1 MKTAHAI
8 QRAYE
13 RYNILNFSVS
23 TVLSD
28 ILNGRCIQT
37 NEDLTK
43 FSRTFVRFY
52 CIASTGSVCTAT
64 QTDVTSFFSVLFSL
78 IPHTIKRRC
87 IFPKLIIYGGRLMGI
102 TNSNKQ
108 IDTTQITRAIPS
120 LSLTRASK
128 STAGLW

>member
-43 FSRTFVRFY
+43 FSRTFVVLYVNKYIQVVTDYNIRFVK
-52 CIASTGSVCTAT
+52 T
-64 QTDVTSFFSVLFSL
+64 VLPFDNNTNL
-78 IPHTIKRRC
+78 INTLISKIIK
-87 IFPKLIIYGGRLMGI
+87 
-102 TNSNKQ
+102 
-108 IDTTQITRAIPS
+108 
-120 LSLTRASK
+120 
-128 STAGLW
+128 